1 MGRLA
6 EEIAVVTG
14 SAGGIGFG
22 IAQAFLQEGAK
33 VCLNDVNETLLKQSF
48 ETLAAEFGS
57 ENVTYYTGSVGS
69 SEDAFGMVEHT
80 VKTFGTLTI
89 AVNNAGGA
97 LGTPLDFEQLTAED
111 WDKVMGVNLRGTFL
125 VSQAAVAVMKE
136 NKRGSIVNMSSV
148 TAKKGM
154 KTANAAYATSKGGI
168 ATFTRK
174 LAYDVGQYGIRVN
187 AIAPGSIV
195 SGEKMRELHEDNA
208 EAVKRF
214 REELL
219 VNFVG
224 EPIDIANAAVFLASN
239 ESRYITGEV
248 MEINGGVYMG

>member
-6 EEIAVVTG
+6 GEIAVVTG
-14 SAGGIGFG
+14 SAGGIGYG
-22 IAQAFLQEGAK
+22 IAHAFLQEGAK
-33 VCLNDVNETLLKQSF
+33 VCLNDVNETLLRQSA
-48 ETLAAEFGS
+48 ETLANEFGN
-57 ENVTYYTGSVGS
+57 ENVTYSKGSVS
-69 SEDAFGMVEHT
+69 STGDACSLVEHT
-80 VKTFGTLTI
+80 VKTFGGLTV

-97 LGTPLDFEQLTAED
+97 FGTPLQFEQLTEDD
-111 WDKVMGVNLRGTFL
+111 WDRVLGVNLKGTFL
-125 VSQAAVAVMKE
+125 VSQAAVNAMKG
-136 NKRGSIVNMSSV
+136 NKRGSIINMSSV

-154 KTANAAYATSKGGI
+154 KTVNVAYAASKGGI
-168 ATFTRK
+168 ASFTRK

-187 AIAPGSIV
+187 AVAPGSII
-195 SGEKMRELHEDNA
+195 SGEKIKKLHQDNA
-208 EAVKRF
+208 DAVKRF
-214 REELL
+214 RDELL